1 MKEEPVYDPDNKPLQ
16 EKSVAFQDI
25 DVPEVTSSNDK
36 VQPDPNNIDDP
47 EDLDPVEWKKE

>member
-1 MKEEPVYDPDNKPLQ
+1 MKDEPVYDPDNKPLQ

-47 EDLDPVEWKKE
+47 EDLDPVE

>member
-1 MKEEPVYDPDNKPLQ
+1 
-16 EKSVAFQDI
+16 VAFQDI

-47 EDLDPVEWKKE
+47 EDLDPVE